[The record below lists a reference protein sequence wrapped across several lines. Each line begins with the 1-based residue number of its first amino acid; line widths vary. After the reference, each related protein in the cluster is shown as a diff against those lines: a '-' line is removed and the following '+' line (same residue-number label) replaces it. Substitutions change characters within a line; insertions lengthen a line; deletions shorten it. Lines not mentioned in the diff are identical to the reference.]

1 MLQDRRDA
9 CLFVLSIRIS
19 RIEGNVDMKQRNL
32 YNIYVFERSGRDGA
46 SLPFLALVAFSFYL
60 YVKKKYTYKSDI
72 YIITDKRHL
81 KKELENIYER

>member
-19 RIEGNVDMKQRNL
+19 RIEGNVDIKQRNF
-32 YNIYVFERSGRDGA
+32 YYKNHGKAIVFSG
-46 SLPFLALVAFSFYL
+46 FLFFCL
-60 YVKKKYTYKSDI
+60 YVKNKYTYKSDI
-72 YIITDKRHL
+72 YIMNDKRHL